1 MKLFSLFAVIAT
13 LFQCASLKFEDNPPF
28 KINSATFKN
37 YIGGMPGVSGTNV
50 VINYEANT
58 TVNFDSLFFKGRKAK
73 IELESIEKKNY
84 IKGHFNTST
93 VNSKEDLMLHKDG
106 KKEYGNKIPE
116 KKFPF
121 ELKENEAVIS
131 YLENGETKYFKVENI
146 KKGEAVFY
154 PSAKPRK

>member
-37 YIGGMPGVSGTNV
+37 YVGGMPGVSGTNV
-50 VINYEANT
+50 VINYETST

-73 IELESIEKKNY
+73 IELETSGKKNY

-93 VNSKEDLMLHKDG
+93 VNSKEDLVLHKDG
-106 KKEYGNKIPE
+106 KKEYGNKVPE

-121 ELKENEAVIS
+121 ELKESEAVIS
-131 YLENGETKYFKVENI
+131 YLENGETKFFKVENI
-146 KKGEAVFY
+146 KKGEEIFY